1 MKPPEEIKNEYEQNH
16 YRKQREL
23 IDAGKLDYWGLS
35 AENQKGIVGQGKAEA
50 ERYPKLEWLIF
61 SQEDSAEDGTSSN
74 NNYWGFNNSN
84 LYYRRVDPLPVKAFT
99 EEIEKYKEGLTRC
112 VNDKL
117 RLEKDFSQQ
126 KNLAKV
132 ATERVEELVKENS
145 KINAELREVGS
156 ELWETQKELKE
167 LEEWTNQERITL
179 LQDIRTLAMRYS

>member
-1 MKPPEEIKNEYEQNH
+1 MKTPKEFKHEYQQNH
-16 YRKQREL
+16 YRKQREQ
-23 IDAGKLDYWGLS
+23 IDAGELDYWKLTES
-35 AENQKGIVGQGKAEA
+35 NRDAIRLQCKAEA
-50 ERYPKLEWLIF
+50 ERYPKLRWIVKYRD
-61 SQEDSAEDGTSSN
+61 DSDYGDPVTGPKCSF
-74 NNYWGFNNSN
+74 NYTTI
-84 LYYRRVDPLPVKAFT
+84 YYRRVDPLPVKAFT

>member
-1 MKPPEEIKNEYEQNH
+1 MKTKEQIKHEYEQNH

-23 IDAGKLDYWGLS
+23 IDDGKLDYWGLS
-35 AENQKGIVGQGKAEA
+35 AENQKGIVGQCKAEA

-112 VNDKL
+112 ANDKL
-117 RLEKDFSQQ
+117 RLEKDLSRQ

-132 ATERVEELVKENS
+132 ATERVEELVRENKALDKTIEGFRMECS
-145 KINAELREVGS
+145 DLHEQVMDY
-156 ELWETQKELKE
+156 LKDFHE
-167 LEEWTNQERITL
+167 
-179 LQDIRTLAMRYS
+179 LAMRR